1 MSDSR
6 HYVPRS
12 SRGFYR
18 LLRHTYGAWLKR
30 TYRVESQGG
39 EVFDGLR
46 APYVIVGNHQ
56 TTRDP
61 FILSLYTRHPI
72 YWVTSDGN
80 MRSRLMRYLLSW
92 VGSIPKSKAIP
103 DRKTIDWIVK
113 VVRKRRGVIG
123 IFPEGQQ
130 SWDGTTLPLQ
140 PATAKLLKLLKV
152 PVVAARLEG
161 AYLSLPRWTW
171 SRRKGRMRV
180 VWRLLLTPEELE
192 SLDTDEILARLE
204 KGLAWDEYAWQERH
218 RQAFIGPRRAEH
230 VELALYQCPECGAI
244 GRLRS
249 KGKRLHCAA
258 CGATFVLD
266 RYGYFG
272 MAGKGEA
279 RFPSIRDWSRWQE
292 GAFRE
297 AAEAALGRPG
307 RPFISDSGAL
317 LYRGH
322 RMNPLR
328 RIRTGTLV
336 LYPDRLELATL
347 LGERLSFPVSE
358 IDGIGVLKRNLLE
371 FYVGQALYQVRF
383 TRRSVSARKW
393 ADGLGFFSAR
403 KRAVGDAG
411 AAVRN

>member
-6 HYVPRS
+6 HYVPRNP
-12 SRGFYR
+12 RGFNR
-18 LLRHTYGAWLKR
+18 LLRHTYGAWLR
-30 TYRVESQGG
+30 RIYRVESQG
-39 EVFDGLR
+39 EELFDGLR

-61 FILSLYTRHPI
+61 FILSVFTRDPI

-80 MRSRLMRYLLSW
+80 MRSRLMRYFLSW

-103 DRKTIDWIVK
+103 DRKTIDWIVRI
-113 VVRKRRGVIG
+113 VRKRRGVIG

-152 PVVAARLEG
+152 PVIAARLEG
-161 AYLSLPRWTW
+161 AYFSLPRWTW
-171 SRRKGRMRV
+171 TRRKGRMRV
-180 VWRLLLTPEELE
+180 VWRQLFTPEELAA
-192 SLDTDEILARLE
+192 LDTDEILVRLE
-204 KGLAWDEYAWQERH
+204 KGLAWDEYAWQAER

-249 KGKRLHCAA
+249 GGKRLHCAA
-258 CGATFVLD
+258 CGSTYLLD
-266 RYGYFG
+266 RYGYFS

-279 RFPSIRDWSRWQE
+279 RFPSIRDWSRWQAS
-292 GAFRE
+292 AFRE
-297 AAEAALGRPG
+297 AAETAVDRPEH
-307 RPFISDSGAL
+307 PFISDSGAF

-347 LGERLSFPVSE
+347 LGERLVFPVSD

-393 ADGLGFFSAR
+393 ADGLAFFSAR
-403 KRAVGDAG
+403 KRTAG
-411 AAVRN
+411 ERRAASRD